1 MERRLEHFFFI
12 CSSDTPHAGTS
23 AAFSPWTELEAIYPR
38 YPRIED
44 IKLSSADYDCWMN
57 LAPYINRSPY
67 TINEHASVPR
77 CYRLFRGLGL
87 RCVGLRFLARRSLC
101 RAPPRATLAVD
112 PASLPSLAT
121 NRYLVVANKVNEVVG
136 IITRKDLLFGEDH
149 DGEQHGAPQ
158 RSTEMRTFSG
168 R

>member
-1 MERRLEHFFFI
+1 MFSGWR
-12 CSSDTPHAGTS
+12 TGTS
-23 AAFSPWTELEAIYPR
+23 ESMLSWTELEAIYPR

-67 TINEHASVPR
+67 TINETASVPR

-87 RCVGLRFLARRSLC
+87 RY
-101 RAPPRATLAVD
+101 LAV
-112 PASLPSLAT
+112 T
-121 NRYLVVANKVNEVVG
+121 NKTNEVVG
-136 IITRKDLLFGEDH
+136 IITRKDLLFDEEH
-149 DGEQHGAPQ
+149 DGDHAAPAP
-158 RSTEMRTFSG
+158 RTTEMRTFS